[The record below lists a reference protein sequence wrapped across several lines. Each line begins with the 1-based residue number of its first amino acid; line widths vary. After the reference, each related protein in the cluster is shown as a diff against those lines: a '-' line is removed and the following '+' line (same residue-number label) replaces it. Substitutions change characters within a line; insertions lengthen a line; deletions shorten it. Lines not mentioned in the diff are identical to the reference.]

1 MSIRTC
7 PRCGRLTLDEDRQR
21 NEWRCT
27 VRSCN
32 YWEPVREPIIRSA
45 EHLRAE
51 NIQLRQ
57 QLADVET
64 GNLTVAIQEAAE
76 LRDQRDALML
86 RLQASEQQRFRAE
99 AQVRRVRSELDA
111 IATVRDQSFSDVS
124 EANERASHE
133 VLAHVNE
140 ITEMLFGPQAHAVGE
155 EPRAAQ
161 GIGIFARALDVQ
173 RTLQEINMAL
183 VALAERIKSGA

>member
-111 IATVRDQSFSDVS
+111 LEQVVVLGRGMFTRAGIH
-124 EANERASHE
+124 EAVTA
-133 VLAHVNE
+133 
-140 ITEMLFGPQAHAVGE
+140 I
-155 EPRAAQ
+155 RAALDQ
-161 GIGIFARALDVQ
+161 EVGGDGPEQCGI
-173 RTLQEINMAL
+173 RT
-183 VALAERIKSGA
+183 VP